1 VKKFLKSVFFDI
13 ETYKLSIIF
22 VIVFSAILVIDYK
35 DIITNYLVSGDLA
48 IAIIIGSCIAF
59 VVLLFLFRHH
69 FFDMIVKIPT
79 VNGMD
84 RVTVLCCA
92 TAALYFVSI
101 HLINQVYKYKCFVLI
116 IAFVLCLSLFVFRII
131 RYCVLI
137 KNSEVDD
144 SFIVDFKSVVE
155 NSPKSDDKFPV
166 LISEKDVDYDLFGR
180 SEIIFQLLLAIKMC
194 CMSNAPFVIGLSGE
208 WGSGKTTILN
218 NVKKYF
224 EGDEKTVIVDGF
236 DPWVYSSPNALLI
249 GMYYTI
255 LQKTGVHY
263 NNFQIKELINIACNI
278 VEDSKEA
285 KSISRIAKSIL
296 SQERENDSIKDLKS
310 MIDDYLRAKN
320 KTIVFFID
328 NLDRATAEN
337 VRFVFK
343 LVGAVLDFERVK
355 YVLSY
360 DPNRLAMVFKDS
372 MGIDPRYIEKII
384 NQELVVPK
392 ISNEIR
398 GNIFRR
404 AMTNLLVSNGVHQ
417 NDLTDYEDI
426 FQFIID
432 EVDDVRK
439 FKRILNSVFFLT
451 FANNSLYK
459 PDLLMI
465 ETIRFLDMELYES
478 IYQNRQFFIDSD
490 TQFDKNTF
498 YALIRREEFNSKC
511 KSYFDELFKDRE
523 QYKSLLSE
531 AFPYVNNY
539 NRGWDIRQ
547 EYTDPERHKDT
558 QLHSRINS
566 AKFFDLYFS
575 YSINDFLDINNRF
588 DKGIKEVLSSP
599 VDKIESGFS
608 ELISSIPEEAQLEWT
623 QKLYLIKDDID
634 SSVLYPILISL
645 FKNIYLFDNQR
656 EFLTPSARERV
667 LSVMANLFSRIDNQD
682 DFIKIMNEDI
692 KGLLVVTELIYWIGE
707 NDEESKYKLIEYA
720 KKLCDYILNNNID
733 IYRDEYYER
742 GNVWAIYHTLKYC
755 DVQNKEDL
763 LKQYIANITNK
774 NNVYRVLGD
783 TVGSSIGRVYSY
795 RIVKENYDILI
806 DDRINI
812 QSLLEK
818 KEHRNSSEQLIYDLY
833 QDYLKYQGDMEH
845 QRQFDYPFEFK
856 L

>member
-1 VKKFLKSVFFDI
+1 MEKFLKSVFFDI
-13 ETYKLSIIF
+13 ETYRLSIIF
-22 VIVFSAILVIDYK
+22 TIVFSALLVIDYK
-35 DIITNYLVSGDLA
+35 DIIANYLVSGDLA
-48 IAIIIGSCIAF
+48 IAIIIGICIAF
-59 VVLLFLFRHH
+59 VALLFLLRHH

-79 VNGMD
+79 VNGLD
-84 RVTVLCCA
+84 RATVLCCVF
-92 TAALYFVSI
+92 TALFFVSI
-101 HLINQVYKYKCFVLI
+101 HLINQAYNYKCLI
-116 IAFVLCLSLFVFRII
+116 LIVSFFLCLSFFTFRII
-131 RYCVLI
+131 RYCFLI
-137 KNSEVDD
+137 NKSEIDD
-144 SFIVDFKSVVE
+144 SFIVDFKSIVE
-155 NSPKSDDKFPV
+155 ENPKPDDKFPV

-224 EGDEKTVIVDGF
+224 EGDEKTVIIDGF
-236 DPWVYSSPNALLI
+236 DPWVYSSPNALLV

-263 NNFQIKELINIACNI
+263 NNYQIKELINLACNI

-296 SQERENDSIKDLKS
+296 SQEKENDSIENLKS
-310 MIDDYLRAKN
+310 IIDDYLRAKN

-360 DPNRLAMVFKDS
+360 DANRLDRIFEDS

-398 GNIFRR
+398 ANIYRR
-404 AMTNLLVSNGVHQ
+404 ATTNLLIANGVQQ
-417 NDLTDYEDI
+417 NELNDYEYI
-426 FQFIID
+426 LQFIID
-432 EVDDVRK
+432 EVDDIRT
-439 FKRILNSVFFLT
+439 FKRILNSAFFLT
-451 FANNSLYK
+451 FANRYLYK

-465 ETIRFLDMELYES
+465 EIIRFLDMELYES
-478 IYQNRQFFIDSD
+478 IYRNRQFFIDSD
-490 TQFDKNTF
+490 TQFDKNTL
-498 YALIRREEFNSKC
+498 YASIRREEFNSKC
-511 KSYFDELFKDRE
+511 KSYFDELFKERE
-523 QYKSLLSE
+523 QYISILSV

-539 NRGWDIRQ
+539 SRGGDIKQ
-547 EYTDPERHKDT
+547 NYTDPERNKDT

-588 DKGIKEVLSSP
+588 DKGIKKVLSSP
-599 VDKIESGFS
+599 VDKIELDFS
-608 ELISSIPEEAQLEWT
+608 KLISSIPEEAQLEWT

-634 SSVLYPILISL
+634 DSALYPILISL
-645 FKNIYLFDNQR
+645 YNNIYRFDNQR
-656 EFLTPSARERV
+656 KFLTPSARERA
-667 LSVMANLFSRIDNQD
+667 LSVMANLFSRTDSQD
-682 DFIKIMNEDI
+682 DFIKNMNNDF
-692 KGLLVVTELIYWIGE
+692 KKLLVVTEMIYWLGE
-707 NDEESKYKLIEYA
+707 KNEESKNKLIEYA
-720 KKLCDYILNNNID
+720 KKLCDNILNDNID

-755 DVQNKEDL
+755 DIQNKEDII
-763 LKQYIANITNK
+763 KRYIASIINQD
-774 NNVYRVLGD
+774 NVYRVLGD
-783 TVGSSIGRVYSY
+783 TVGSSIGRVYRY
-795 RIVKENYDILI
+795 HIVKENYDILI
-806 DDRINI
+806 DEKINI

-833 QDYLKYQGDMEH
+833 QDYLEHQGSLEH
-845 QRQFDYPFEFK
+845 QREFDYPFEFN